1 MLSIKFL
8 SAYMKNN
15 ILYSTKTYTNVSG
28 SVKKYSTVFGKSA
41 GDYLLKQINSLD
53 NNKNI
58 KIKQNTI
65 SKDLINA
72 VLYPIKGLPIDLLE
86 SFLLRTKKKFPNL
99 KIVNSILNSKLI
111 KNHQKERS
119 IYSKKVAISNCLES
133 MSLQENDIF
142 KVGQNRLNPIIST
155 YSSDKERALSRLT
168 SGILPAI
175 FYANDAYNQSMMIN
189 NNREE
194 AKFEKKRRFK
204 QEIARIGIMSYAQF
218 VVLGALS
225 KFVNKTPFASLA
237 TTTGIV
243 IGTEMLSRV
252 MTNKPITFIRGTNKK
267 EEEHPIV
274 DMANDDSTIKHS
286 TKISKIVSLGF
297 ALGGAI
303 VALKSTKLAKN
314 IIPKIKNKYN
324 NFVQKDIYMTRT
336 DFNSVI
342 KKLNDNGFDK
352 LADRYVDIVNK
363 QKGDKIYLGK
373 ENKKYIYPIVNTMIM
388 SPIKAVYNLTTAPFK
403 IFTSNKKQM
412 NKNVYED
419 TEILKGLSYIKS
431 IQNRIDFSDKLNKKL
446 LSSFDNKTKA
456 GYSNHNLA
464 KYSKILTSGAS
475 SYFIVADSYNMV
487 MQKENNK
494 DNAKKISKKMFMQRA
509 VNIGMGAYILSIL
522 NNIFK
527 SQYNKSL
534 YCVAAVS
541 GVFGILN
548 EGLSRL
554 AVGIPITEKTREQQ
568 LKFKQKYSNFINK
581 VT

>member
-1 MLSIKFL
+1 MLKIRLL
-8 SAYMKNN
+8 STYIKNN
-15 ILYSTKTYTNVSG
+15 ILYSTKTYSNVSQ
-28 SVKKYSTVFGKSA
+28 SVEKYSNVFGKSA
-41 GDYLLKQINSLD
+41 GDYLLKQINSID
-53 NNKNI
+53 THKNI
-58 KIKQNTI
+58 KIKQSTI

-72 VLYPIKGLPIDLLE
+72 VLYPVKGLPIDLLE
-86 SFLLRTKKKFPNL
+86 SFLLKAKKRFPNS
-99 KIVNSILNSKLI
+99 KIINSILSSKLI
-111 KNHQKERS
+111 KQHQKERS
-119 IYSKKVAISNCLES
+119 NYSKKVAIGNCLES
-133 MSLQENDIF
+133 MSLSEKDIF
-142 KVGQNRLNPIIST
+142 KTGQNRLNPIISN

-189 NNREE
+189 NNKNE

-204 QEIARIGIMSYAQF
+204 QEVARIGIMSYAQF

-252 MTNKPITFIRGTNKK
+252 MTNKPVTFVKSKNKK
-267 EEEHPIV
+267 NEEHPIV

-286 TKISKIVSLGF
+286 TKISKIITSGF
-297 ALGGAI
+297 LLGGAI

-314 IIPKIKNKYN
+314 IIPKIRTGYN
-324 NFVQKDIYMTRT
+324 NLVKKDVYMTRS

-352 LADRYVDIVNK
+352 LADKYIQVVNK

-373 ENKKYIYPIVNTMIM
+373 DNKKYIHTVVDTVLM
-388 SPIKAVYNLTTAPFK
+388 SPVKAVYSIVTAPFK
-403 IFTSNKKQM
+403 IFSNKNKVVQ
-412 NKNVYED
+412 NKNEDYEV
-419 TEILKGLSYIKS
+419 LKGLTYIKS
-431 IQNRIDFSDKLNKKL
+431 IQHRKDFSEKLNKKL
-446 LSSFDNKTKA
+446 LSSFDNKTKT

-494 DNAKKISKKMFMQRA
+494 DNAKKVSKKMFAQRV

-522 NNIFK
+522 SNAFK
-527 SQYNKSL
+527 TQYNKSL

-554 AVGIPITEKTREQQ
+554 AVGIPITEKTREEQV
-568 LKFKQKYSNFINK
+568 KFKQKYSNIVNK
-581 VT
+581 VA

>member
-1 MLSIKFL
+1 MLRIRLL
-8 SAYMKNN
+8 SAYIKNN
-15 ILYSTKTYTNVSG
+15 ILYSTKTYSNVSQ
-28 SVKKYSTVFGKSA
+28 SVEKYSNVFGKST
-41 GDYLLKQINSLD
+41 GNYLLKEINSID
-53 NNKNI
+53 NHKNI

-65 SKDLINA
+65 SKDLLNSI
-72 VLYPIKGLPIDLLE
+72 LYPVKGLPIDLLE
-86 SFLLRTKKKFPNL
+86 SFLLKIKKRFPNS
-99 KIVNSILNSKLI
+99 KRVNSILNSKLI
-111 KNHQKERS
+111 KEHQKERS
-119 IYSKKVAISNCLES
+119 NYSKKVAISNCLES
-133 MSLQENDIF
+133 MSLSNNDIF
-142 KVGQNRLNPIIST
+142 KRGQNRLNPIIST

-189 NNREE
+189 NNKAE
-194 AKFEKKRRFK
+194 AKQEKKRRFK
-204 QEIARIGIMSYAQF
+204 QEVARIGIMSYAQF

-243 IGTEMLSRV
+243 IGTEMLSRI
-252 MTNKPITFIRGTNKK
+252 MTNKPVTFIKNKK
-267 EEEHPIV
+267 TKNEEHPIV
-274 DMANDDSTIKHS
+274 DMANDNSTIKHS
-286 TKISKIVSLGF
+286 TKISKIVTLGF

-324 NFVQKDIYMTRT
+324 NFVQKDMYMTRT

-342 KKLNDNGFDK
+342 KKLNDNGFDN
-352 LADRYVDIVNK
+352 LADKYVEVVNK

-373 ENKKYIYPIVNTMIM
+373 DNKKYVHTIFDTVLMTPVKT
-388 SPIKAVYNLTTAPFK
+388 VYSIITAPFNMFSKKNK
-403 IFTSNKKQM
+403 IVQ
-412 NKNVYED
+412 NKNED
-419 TEILKGLSYIKS
+419 YEILKGLAYIKS
-431 IQNRIDFSDKLNKKL
+431 IQHRKDFSDKLNKKL
-446 LSSFDNKTKA
+446 LSSFDNKTKT

-494 DNAKKISKKMFMQRA
+494 DNAKKISKKMFAQRV

-522 NNIFK
+522 SNAFK

-541 GVFGILN
+541 GVFGVLN

-554 AVGIPITEKTREQQ
+554 AVGIPITEKSKEEQV
-568 LKFKQKYSNFINK
+568 KFKQKYSNIINK
-581 VT
+581 VA

>member
-1 MLSIKFL
+1 MLRIRLL
-8 SAYMKNN
+8 STYIKNN
-15 ILYSTKTYTNVSG
+15 ILYSTKTYSNVTQ
-28 SVKKYSTVFGKSA
+28 SVEKYSNVFGKSA
-41 GDYLLKQINSLD
+41 GDYLLKQINSID
-53 NNKNI
+53 NHKNI

-86 SFLLRTKKKFPNL
+86 SFLLKTKKRFPNS
-99 KIVNSILNSKLI
+99 KIVNSILNSKFI
-111 KNHQKERS
+111 KQHQKERS
-119 IYSKKVAISNCLES
+119 NYSKKVAIGNCLES
-133 MSLQENDIF
+133 MSLSNNDIF

-189 NNREE
+189 NNKEE

-204 QEIARIGIMSYAQF
+204 QEVARIGIMSYAQF
-218 VVLGALS
+218 VVLGALA

-243 IGTEMLSRV
+243 VGTEMLSRV
-252 MTNKPITFIRGTNKK
+252 MTNKPVTFVKNSNKK
-267 EEEHPIV
+267 DEEHPIV
-274 DMANDDSTIKHS
+274 DMANDNSTIKHS
-286 TKISKIVSLGF
+286 NKISKIVTVGF

-352 LADRYVDIVNK
+352 LADKYVEVVNK

-373 ENKKYIYPIVNTMIM
+373 DNKKYVHTIVDTVLM
-388 SPIKAVYNLTTAPFK
+388 SPVKAVYTVITAPFK
-403 IFTSNKKQM
+403 MFSNKNKIVK
-412 NKNVYED
+412 NKNED
-419 TEILKGLSYIKS
+419 YEILKGLTYIKS
-431 IQNRIDFSDKLNKKL
+431 IQDRKDFSDKLNKKL
-446 LSSFDNKTKA
+446 LSSFDNKTKT

-494 DNAKKISKKMFMQRA
+494 DNAKKISKKMFAQRV

-522 NNIFK
+522 SNAFK
-527 SQYNKSL
+527 TQYNKSL

-541 GVFGILN
+541 GAFGVLN

-554 AVGIPITEKTREQQ
+554 VVGIPITEKTKEEQI
-568 LKFKQKYSNFINK
+568 KFKQKYSNFINK
-581 VT
+581 IA